1 MYEVL
6 LAIRTH
12 IPALGTFLLKA
23 WEEAGPAALGWTGAT
38 DETIREIASALFLE
52 QLLTRGDSA
61 VLVAVEGEEVVGFA
75 VTRRMNDGNL
85 ELAGIIVLES
95 RTGQGIGSALMTR
108 AKEAAREAGFPRM
121 VVRTES
127 VNERAI
133 AFYRRHGYEVVDV
146 RKEGVRGREVD
157 MAVLHLELS
166 DD

>member
-6 LAIRTH
+6 LASRDH

-38 DETIREIASALFLE
+38 DETIREIASEASLGN
-52 QLLTRGDSA
+52 LLSRSDSA
-61 VLVAVEGEEVVGFA
+61 VLVAVEDGEVVGFA
-75 VTRRMNDGNL
+75 VTRRMNDGSL

-95 RTGQGIGSALMTR
+95 RTGQGIGSALMAR

-133 AFYRRHGYEVVDV
+133 SFYRRHGYELVDV
-146 RKEGVRGREVD
+146 RKEGVRGREVEL
-157 MAVLHLELS
+157 AVLHLDLAR
-166 DD
+166 D